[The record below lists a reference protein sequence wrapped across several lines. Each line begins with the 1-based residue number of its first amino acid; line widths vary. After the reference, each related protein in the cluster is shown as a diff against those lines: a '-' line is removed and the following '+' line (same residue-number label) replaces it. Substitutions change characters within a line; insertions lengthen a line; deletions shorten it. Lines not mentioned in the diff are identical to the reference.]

1 MVSTEPN
8 KKSKKDSEK
17 KQGSKKD
24 SEKKQG
30 SKMDSEKKSSS
41 IKSSSFSSPEKHKL
55 LDSGTYGCVVMP
67 PFDNKHV
74 VHKVIMPYKNKQ
86 SSDIAKI
93 FKRGENDFNEE
104 VKLIE
109 KIEKI
114 DPKNKFTT
122 KMKGSMI
129 INGKKV
135 DDENIQICLID
146 KKVFDTYQTI
156 VADTEYMNN
165 HYYQLILENGGVRT
179 DKTYS
184 LTYPEF
190 VSKFKVFIQGMLR
203 LQEQNLVHLD
213 IKPANVLISDKKINL
228 IDFGLMSEFDELF
241 TEQFQHILEYSKGY
255 IYYPPEFY
263 LAHLYL
269 ELYNFI
275 PSQPTILNLWTGR
288 NRIEL
293 ETFLEKSIINR
304 NVKLKQQYEKGIQ
317 EHYDIIAKKI
327 EDGVIEISELFPKEI
342 AMKADVYSIS
352 YIITALNKNIT
363 FSNND
368 AEKTMQQE
376 FIDKIHEKCFESN
389 PYKRITMKELYDLI
403 NQEYKFINKSSSKSS
418 SKSNQKL
425 TKGSKS
431 SKTPKTSKGGN
442 LKLKRSK
449 CSMIPKYMLR
459 VEMDPVFKQRALDIK
474 KGKVSL

>member
-8 KKSKKDSEK
+8 KKSDKKQDSEK
-17 KQGSKKD
+17 D
-24 SEKKQG
+24 S
-30 SKMDSEKKSSS
+30 DKKSKSKS
-41 IKSSSFSSPEKHKL
+41 INSLSISSPENYKL

-67 PFDNKHV
+67 PFDNKHIV
-74 VHKVIMPYKNKQ
+74 QKVIMPYKNKQ

-93 FKRGENDFNEE
+93 FKKGENDFDEE
-104 VKLIE
+104 VKLIN
-109 KIEKI
+109 KVEKI

-129 INGKKV
+129 INGKKI
-135 DDENIQICLID
+135 DNEDIQVCLID
-146 KKVFDTYQTI
+146 KRNIDTYKTFEPD
-156 VADTEYMNN
+156 AEKMNDFY
-165 HYYQLILENGGVRT
+165 HQLILENGGVRT

-190 VSKFKVFIQGMLR
+190 VSKFRVFIQGMLK
-203 LQEQNLVHLD
+203 LQEHNFVHLD

-228 IDFGLMSEFDELF
+228 IDFGLMSEFDELY
-241 TEQFQHILEYSKGY
+241 TKQFKHILEYSRGY
-255 IYYPPEFY
+255 IFYPPEFY

-269 ELYNFI
+269 EIYNFVS
-275 PSQPTILNLWTGR
+275 SQPTVLKLWTGIR

-293 ETFLEKSIINR
+293 QNFLEKSIINR
-304 NVKLKQQYEKGIQ
+304 NVKLRHQYEKGIT
-317 EHYDIIAKKI
+317 EHYDIITKKI
-327 EDGVIEISELFPKEI
+327 EDGVIEISELFPKEV

-352 YIITALNKNIT
+352 YIISALNKNIT

-368 AEKTMQQE
+368 AEKTIQQE

-389 PYKRITMKELYDLI
+389 PYERITMKELYDLI
-403 NQEYKFINKSSSKSS
+403 NQEYKSINKSSSS
-418 SKSNQKL
+418 SKQSTND
-425 TKGSKS
+425 SKS
-431 SKTPKTSKGGN
+431 SKTSKGGN

-459 VEMDPVFKQRALDIK
+459 VEMDPEFKQYALNIK
-474 KGKVSL
+474 KAKVSL

>member
-8 KKSKKDSEK
+8 KKSKKDS
-17 KQGSKKD
+17 
-24 SEKKQG
+24 SEKKQE
-30 SKMDSEKKSSS
+30 SKKSSEKKSKS
-41 IKSSSFSSPEKHKL
+41 IKSSSASSPRNHKL

-67 PFDNKHV
+67 PFDNKHI

-93 FKRGENDFNEE
+93 FKRGETEFNEE

-109 KIEKI
+109 KVEKI

-135 DDENIQICLID
+135 DDEDIQMCLID
-146 KKVFDTYQTI
+146 KRNFDTYQTI
-156 VADTEYMNN
+156 VADSEYMNDFY
-165 HYYQLILENGGVRT
+165 HQLILENGGVRT

-190 VSKFKVFIQGMLR
+190 VSKFRVFIQGMLR

-255 IYYPPEFY
+255 IFYPPEFY

-269 ELYNFI
+269 EILDYVS
-275 PSQPTILNLWTGR
+275 SQPSIFRLWTGS
-288 NRIEL
+288 RIKDDL
-293 ETFLEKSIINR
+293 NNFLEKSIINR
-304 NVKLKQQYEKGIQ
+304 NVKLRQQYEKGIK
-317 EHYDIIAKKI
+317 EYFDIIAQKI
-327 EDGVIEISELFPKEI
+327 KNGILKISELFPKEI

-352 YIITALNKNIT
+352 YIISAVNKNII

-368 AEKTMQQE
+368 AEKKMQQE

-389 PYKRITMKELYDLI
+389 PYNRITMKGLYDLI
-403 NQEYKFINKSSSKSS
+403 NQEYKFINKSSSSKSSTS
-418 SKSNQKL
+418 SKSLDKSAN
-425 TKGSKS
+425 GSKS
-431 SKTPKTSKGGN
+431 SKKSKGGN
-442 LKLKRSK
+442 LKLKKSK

-459 VEMDPVFKQRALDIK
+459 VEMDPEFKQHALNIK
-474 KGKVSL
+474 KAKVSL